1 MTKRQETNLKK
12 QSTSASSRT
21 TADDLKV
28 GSQNEKA
35 ETGKVKSKRKKREF
49 ATKKDKIRYEIKSWT
64 VIILAVWVIRTMIFC
79 NYIIP
84 TGSMEKTMMTG
95 TFVIGNQIHYGAQT
109 PHKVA
114 IPFSGSG
121 LIFDKP
127 IGFMLPHVKLPAI
140 KKPTTGDIV
149 IFEYPQERLF
159 DYVKRCIGTPGSTI
173 EIKDKKVYV
182 NGEHFED
189 PPEANINYN
198 SIQKAGK
205 INNYIWPSGH
215 GNQDNYPPLY
225 IPKKGDIINL
235 DTANPEYAYNILQL
249 EKQKVA
255 YQFGNWYIDGKHAK
269 TYQVKQDY
277 YFMMGDNRDNSADS
291 RYWGMVPYKYIKGKP
306 TQVQFLL
313 WDKTWKKVLVIIGM
327 IGLLFYA
334 FAWDYIKEARE
345 KKNDV
350 GSRKK

>member
-1 MTKRQETNLKK
+1 MTKKQETNPKK
-12 QSTSASSRT
+12 QSSTAATSPELRRAK
-21 TADDLKV
+21 ADDLKV
-28 GSQNEKA
+28 GSENIEDKNR
-35 ETGKVKSKRKKREF
+35 KPKKKKREF
-49 ATKKDKIRYEIKSWT
+49 ATKRDKIKYEVKSWT
-64 VIILAVWVIRTMIFC
+64 IIILAVWIIRTMIFC

-95 TFVIGNQIHYGAQT
+95 TFVIGNQLYYGAQT

-114 IPFSGSG
+114 IPFTQ
-121 LIFDKP
+121 

-140 KKPTTGDIV
+140 KTPQTGDIV
-149 IFEYPQERLF
+149 IFEYPQNRMF
-159 DYVKRCIGTPGSTI
+159 DYVKRCIGTPGSTL
-173 EIKDKKVYV
+173 EIRDKQVYV
-182 NGEHFED
+182 NGERFED

-205 INNYIWPSGH
+205 INNYIWPAGH

-235 DTANPEYAYNILQL
+235 NTANPEYAYNILQL

-255 YQFGNWYIDGKHAK
+255 YRFGNWYIDEKRAS

-291 RYWGMVPYKYIKGKP
+291 RYWGLVPYKYIKGKP
-306 TQVQFLL
+306 TNAQFLL

-327 IGLLFYA
+327 ISLLFYA
-334 FAWDYIKEARE
+334 FAWDYIKEARD
-345 KKNDV
+345 KK
-350 GSRKK
+350 